1 MLVSFSC
8 PNKPMTCHTI
18 VLTYITSTQC
28 LLHLF
33 NHVPC
38 GFINRIVRELH
49 VLVKSIKSLFFSGN
63 ICAGNLSK
71 YIPFIMTEIQK
82 NPRRQ
87 YLLLHSLKEVN
98 KTYVCM
104 YSVKAK
110 NFEIENLIFV
120 SIYLKTRHCVSI

>member
-8 PNKPMTCHTI
+8 PNKPITCHTI

-38 GFINRIVRELH
+38 GFINSKLH
-49 VLVKSIKSLFFSGN
+49 VLIKSIKSFFFSGN

-110 NFEIENLIFV
+110 KLE
-120 SIYLKTRHCVSI
+120 LKI